1 VLPPD
6 SLVLDGRF
14 RVIRPIGSGGMGDV
28 YLGEQVSLGRKVA
41 IKVLHHDLH
50 TQHGMLERFKRE
62 ARLLSAVEHPAV
74 VRIID
79 FGESGDS
86 ACLVMELVEG
96 MSLFD
101 LLQRGP
107 LPPARA
113 LTVLHQLAEGLA
125 AIHDKGI
132 IHRDIKPENIYVSPT
147 PRGEQARLLDFGIA
161 RLIEPE
167 ADSNVSQVGV
177 VLGTP
182 EYLSPEQ
189 AIGARVDARTDL
201 YCLGVVAYRML
212 SGRLPFE
219 GPDARKYIAQHANVA
234 PLPLDQAAP
243 ALAPHSDLIAL
254 VMRLLEKNQ
263 DNRFQNAHALADAL
277 AAVASSPRMEAI
289 MPPSAPAPGEVA
301 PANGGTAAFGVE
313 GAVAPAPEQVPEPQ
327 PPPASSGTAAFG
339 GTPAPAPAEP
349 LPVAPPAVGGAA
361 DLDEPAFGPWDSW
374 DDSDT
379 TVRRGVPS
387 SAEPWDSATGSS
399 TTLFQGKTS
408 GTPRVS
414 SPSTRATGLADEKA
428 AGAARL
434 TPVGRRVTLVAD
446 TAPASQSSNSLD
458 APGPAVDAQAGTP
471 QNLPQPT
478 AADAT
483 PSSGQDLES
492 ASAQDQPS
500 GPGALL
506 QKVVALATHSTR
518 RLVGLGLAGG
528 LLLAGGAGIW
538 LWNQSPEVQA
548 RRLLEGGKPAEA
560 LQLLDAV
567 PAEEQKEPELN
578 LVRALA
584 LHDLKRHGDEHAVLL
599 SLPADNR
606 EDLEE
611 RLLDGLAEDFGAEE
625 SDKALRKLLGS
636 LPKDPLHSHFESLAE
651 GEASPRQWGA
661 LRYLEASQET
671 EGLDLVELYSTALA
685 SEDCAVRAKAARRL
699 GALGDTDAV
708 PALQKLAEQPK
719 DKQPPGSKNCGQDE
733 AAAALRTLKKSK

>member
-1 VLPPD
+1 
-6 SLVLDGRF
+6 
-14 RVIRPIGSGGMGDV
+14 MGEV

-50 TQHGMLERFKRE
+50 KQHGMLERFKRE

-96 MSLFD
+96 VSLFD

-107 LPPARA
+107 LPPVKA

-161 RLIEPE
+161 RLIEPD

-201 YCLGVVAYRML
+201 YCLGVVAYRLL
-212 SGRLPFE
+212 SGRLPFD

-243 ALAPHSDLIAL
+243 MLAGHPGLIAL

-263 DNRFQNAHALADAL
+263 DNRFQNAHALAGAL
-277 AAVASSPRMEAI
+277 SAVASSPLMEAI
-289 MPPSAPAPGEVA
+289 TPPSAPAPDEVA
-301 PANGGTAAFGVE
+301 PASGGTVAFGVE
-313 GAVAPAPEQVPEPQ
+313 APVAPAAEPVPEPQ
-327 PPPASSGTAAFG
+327 PPPASSGTAGFG
-339 GTPAPAPAEP
+339 GALAPSPAPAPSPPPAP
-349 LPVAPPAVGGAA
+349 AAPPPVAPHPVGGEAEV
-361 DLDEPAFGPWDSW
+361 DEPASGPWDFW

-379 TVRRGVPS
+379 TVRRGTHPP
-387 SAEPWDSATGSS
+387 AESWDSATGSS

-414 SPSTRATGLADEKA
+414 SPSTRAIASADGKA
-428 AGAARL
+428 AGAARP
-434 TPVGRRVTLVAD
+434 TPVGKRVTLVGESVPANSPSANPGSPGSA
-446 TAPASQSSNSLD
+446 TA
-458 APGPAVDAQAGTP
+458 AQASAP

-478 AADAT
+478 AAEAT
-483 PSSGQDLES
+483 ISSGQELGS
-492 ASAQDQPS
+492 ASTQEAAPAS
-500 GPGALL
+500 GALL
-506 QKVVALATHSTR
+506 QKVTALASHQAR
-518 RLVGLGLAGG
+518 RLIGLGLAGA
-528 LLLAGGAGIW
+528 LLIAGGAGIW

-548 RRLLEGGKPAEA
+548 RRLLEEGQPAEA
-560 LQLLDAV
+560 LKRLDAV
-567 PAEEQKEPELN
+567 PVEKQREPKLRY
-578 LVRALA
+578 VRALA
-584 LHDLKRHGDEHAVLL
+584 LHELKRHGDEHEVLL
-599 SLPADNR
+599 SLTADNR

-651 GEASPRQWGA
+651 GGASPRQWGA
-661 LRYLEASQET
+661 LRYLEASQDT

-708 PALQKLAEQPK
+708 PALRKLAEQPREK
-719 DKQPPGSKNCGQDE
+719 LLPGSKNCGQDE
-733 AAAALRTLKKSK
+733 AASALRTLKKSN